1 MRGDTDLADRYGLEI
16 LRFYEHYRFRY
27 YAKKLKLKKAKPLAI
42 DDSWAD
48 DYYIPGHLK
57 ESDRLRFSGR

>member
-1 MRGDTDLADRYGLEI
+1 

-27 YAKKLKLKKAKPLAI
+27 YAKKLKLKEARPLEL

-48 DYYIPGHLK
+48 DYRTAGHLK
-57 ESDRLRFSGR
+57 ESARLRFSGK